1 MEICS
6 VSFSLSLSLLAL
18 LFLFALFQVLSQQPM
33 THSSTMGRNLE
44 LPITEPFLAAAAL
57 LPSPLT
63 AAAPVPTSFRLL
75 NA

>member
-1 MEICS
+1 
-6 VSFSLSLSLLAL
+6 
-18 LFLFALFQVLSQQPM
+18 
-33 THSSTMGRNLE
+33 MGRNLE